1 MSFLVLVLGML
12 LSLGG
17 AAALYTGYA
26 NVEVVRGWTAV
37 IAGTTALSAGVMT
50 IGISFIL
57 RCLVRLQA
65 FLEIERGLA
74 ALLNEIALN
83 RDAYYPRARPTGFE
97 GTAANGGQP
106 AALVAA
112 AASVTIEVCE
122 AEAGGDGPAEHGV
135 ASRNES
141 SRRGTSANGGLGMQA
156 KAPEP
161 RDRQGEAG
169 SPFGSNPRRA

>member
-17 AAALYTGYA
+17 AAALYSGYA

-97 GTAANGGQP
+97 GAAANGGQP

-112 AASVTIEVCE
+112 ATSVTIEVCE
-122 AEAGGDGPAEHGV
+122 SEAGGDGPTEHGV
-135 ASRNES
+135 ESRKEPS
-141 SRRGTSANGGLGMQA
+141 MRRAGTNGGLDMQA

-161 RDRQGEAG
+161 RNGQGEAG
-169 SPFGSNPRRA
+169 SPLGSNARRA

>member
-1 MSFLVLVLGML
+1 MSFLVLVLGIL

-17 AAALYTGYA
+17 AAALYSGYA

-50 IGISFIL
+50 IGLSFIL

-74 ALLNEIALN
+74 GLLNEIALN
-83 RDAYYPRARPTGFE
+83 RDANYPRARPTGFE
-97 GTAANGGQP
+97 GSTANGGRP

-112 AASVTIEVCE
+112 ATSVTLEVR
-122 AEAGGDGPAEHGV
+122 ASDAGGDGSAEQG
-135 ASRNES
+135 AESRNEPS
-141 SRRGTSANGGLGMQA
+141 MRRADTVGGIDTPA

-161 RDRQGEAG
+161 RDGPGEAV
-169 SPFGSNPRRA
+169 SSLGSNVRRA